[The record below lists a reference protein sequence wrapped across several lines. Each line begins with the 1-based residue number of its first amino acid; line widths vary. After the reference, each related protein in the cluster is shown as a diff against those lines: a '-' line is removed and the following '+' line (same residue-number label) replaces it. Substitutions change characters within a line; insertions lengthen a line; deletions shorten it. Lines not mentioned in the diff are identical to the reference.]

1 MVTVTD
7 FGSAASLH
15 WGLWAF
21 AQLISTWLLSGLW
34 QGHCSTSILLFSVI
48 LVSICCCDD
57 HCPVV
62 WPKFGLSF
70 SCRTDDLTCDVL
82 CYIKE
87 FMVNSVIV
95 RWPAPPP
102 SSFGHPISLGA
113 ADWSSQ
119 GVFSLSCKNFL
130 FTVQIHAL
138 WQSITHSRQACCFQ
152 GCCVCSWIS
161 PLYWLVCGCGAGSF
175 QTVWHRDPVER
186 T

>member
-34 QGHCSTSILLFSVI
+34 QGHCI
-48 LVSICCCDD
+48 
-57 HCPVV
+57 
-62 WPKFGLSF
+62 GLSF

-138 WQSITHSRQACCFQ
+138 WQSIKHSRQACCFQ

>member
-21 AQLISTWLLSGLW
+21 AQLISIWLLSGLW

-48 LVSICCCDD
+48 LVSICCCAHD

-82 CYIKE
+82 CYIEE

-119 GVFSLSCKNFL
+119 GVFSLSCKNYPVKTFHSANTCSANTCTL
-130 FTVQIHAL
+130 TIH
-138 WQSITHSRQACCFQ
+138 QAQ
-152 GCCVCSWIS
+152 
-161 PLYWLVCGCGAGSF
+161 
-175 QTVWHRDPVER
+175 QTGMLLSGMLCL
-186 T
+186 